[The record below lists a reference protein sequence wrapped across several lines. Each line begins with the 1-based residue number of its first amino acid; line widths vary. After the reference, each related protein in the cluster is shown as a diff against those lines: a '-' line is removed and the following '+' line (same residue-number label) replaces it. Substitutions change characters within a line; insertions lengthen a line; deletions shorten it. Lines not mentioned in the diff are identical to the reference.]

1 MSTKRQRS
9 EAARLLGQQGGK
21 TVTPK
26 KIRHLRKIA
35 RLGGWPKGRPRGP
48 RKTRKEK

>member
-26 KIRHLRKIA
+26 KIRHLRRIA

-48 RKTRKEK
+48 RKIREEG